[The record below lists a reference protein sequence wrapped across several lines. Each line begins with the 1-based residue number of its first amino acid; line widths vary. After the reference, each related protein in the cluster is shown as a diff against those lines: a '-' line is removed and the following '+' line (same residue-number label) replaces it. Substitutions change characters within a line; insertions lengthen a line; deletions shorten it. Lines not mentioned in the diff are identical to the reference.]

1 MLSILP
7 AHIVSSSFCFISSLV
22 ITYQVIKRP
31 NKVRFSVLGYS
42 ILTLPASIV
51 STLSLEGIVSQRA
64 NSLVYLVSTFIMCI
78 THFFMVLDVG
88 YRLRMGEANW
98 RHPLVLC
105 GAAFSACTN
114 TLLLAE
120 IIILGINS
128 SGTEEYPLKGAFIA
142 GVICAIVAG
151 SCVFT
156 YTFMPLL
163 YWREKRINEG
173 HSRTTAIGI
182 WFFFIQNLWYCI
194 YGVLYVWFFV
204 MNSWNYFSTL
214 LAIDY
219 ALRFVENLL
228 YTWPP
233 PKIVIDYLSSKLPST
248 SINLSTRKSGTN
260 IMSSE
265 QYNVEENI
273 EYDNAK
279 DLTDIDHRPPSEHTV
294 HSSYGSKV
302 TIVTR

>member
-1 MLSILP
+1 
-7 AHIVSSSFCFISSLV
+7 
-22 ITYQVIKRP
+22 
-31 NKVRFSVLGYS
+31 
-42 ILTLPASIV
+42 
-51 STLSLEGIVSQRA
+51 
-64 NSLVYLVSTFIMCI
+64 MCI

-88 YRLRMGEANW
+88 YRLRMGEADW

-105 GAAFSACTN
+105 GIAFSVCTN

-120 IIILGINS
+120 IIILAINS

-142 GVICAIVAG
+142 GVICAIFGG

-173 HSRTTAIGI
+173 HSRTTA
-182 WFFFIQNLWYCI
+182 L
-194 YGVLYVWFFV
+194 GV
-204 MNSWNYFSTL
+204 
-214 LAIDY
+214 DY

-233 PKIVIDYLSSKLPST
+233 PKTVIDYLSSKLPST

-265 QYNVEENI
+265 QYNVEENV
-273 EYDNAK
+273 EYNNAK
-279 DLTDIDHRPPSEHTV
+279 DLTDIDNRPPSEHTA
-294 HSSYGSKV
+294 HSVYG
-302 TIVTR
+302 T

>member
-173 HSRTTAIGI
+173 HSRTTAIGVGI
-182 WFFFIQNLWYCI
+182 
-194 YGVLYVWFFV
+194 
-204 MNSWNYFSTL
+204 
-214 LAIDY
+214 
-219 ALRFVENLL
+219 
-228 YTWPP
+228 
-233 PKIVIDYLSSKLPST
+233 
-248 SINLSTRKSGTN
+248 
-260 IMSSE
+260 
-265 QYNVEENI
+265 
-273 EYDNAK
+273 
-279 DLTDIDHRPPSEHTV
+279 
-294 HSSYGSKV
+294 
-302 TIVTR
+302 